1 MNFIKILISEFKEGL
16 DIENYIEVI
25 KLDDYNL
32 TNTYFDNMNQNQS
45 FIFRRH
51 ESNLLILG
59 NLAEDLV
66 ILKEKNILEDS
77 LINNLTDFLF
87 DAISNPVEGIKLL

>member
-1 MNFIKILISEFKEGL
+1 LNFIKILISEFKEGL